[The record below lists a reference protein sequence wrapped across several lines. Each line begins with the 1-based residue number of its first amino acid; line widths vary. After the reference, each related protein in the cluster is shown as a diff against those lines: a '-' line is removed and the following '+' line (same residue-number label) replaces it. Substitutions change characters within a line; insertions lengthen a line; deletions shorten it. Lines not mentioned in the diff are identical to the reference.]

1 MKSPCT
7 QASSAMAA
15 QGACQVDCNMKN
27 TKLVGEAVDADPPRS
42 VTGSLNCSIGTLGV
56 APVPLDDHFGWG
68 CSDSS
73 SLVAWGGTST
83 LKLAT
88 MSGTLSLS
96 DGTMSSINGVR
107 GYVGYATSGCANG
120 VCDFVL
126 DALEGFKAD
135 YSGNYMDA
143 AGSPGTYALSGL
155 DFEAIHPLHGQL
167 YQSRGAIVF
176 PVGVGVGRFSI
187 DGGAVDA
194 FPLTAQTSPSLFI
207 DSMVGT
213 LSSAGQLTL
222 NFNFNGPDGSGS
234 ATLITD

>member
-15 QGACQVDCNMKN
+15 HNACQADCNMKN
-27 TKLVGEAVDADPPRS
+27 SELVGKAVDADPSRA

-73 SLVAWGGTST
+73 SLLVWGGTST

-120 VCDFVL
+120 VCEFVL

-135 YSGNYMDA
+135 HSGNYMDA
-143 AGSPGTYALSGL
+143 AGSPGTYTLSGL
-155 DFEAIHPLHGQL
+155 DFQALHPLQGQL

-176 PVGVGVGRFSI
+176 PDGVGVGRFSI
-187 DGGAVDA
+187 DGGAVDS
-194 FPLTAQTSPSLFI
+194 FQLTAQTSPALFI
-207 DSMVGT
+207 DSVVGT
-213 LSSAGQLTL
+213 LSSAGQLRL
-222 NFNFNGPDGSGS
+222 NFNFSGPDGFGS